1 MLNLEGKTAL
11 RPMAFVS
18 RIVIEDCSGQQG
30 NEHLTYS
37 CNFRHTSP
45 RLRPPP
51 GKSSALM
58 KPEEEEVWDI
68 IDI

>member
-1 MLNLEGKTAL
+1 MVFL
-11 RPMAFVS
+11 S

-37 CNFRHTSP
+37 CSFDIQARTSP
-45 RLRPPP
+45 AP

-58 KPEEEEVWDI
+58 KPEEEDVLDVFDI
-68 IDI
+68 